1 MNFLETVNWESTV
14 RDYEFT
20 RQAHRQIMDVVSNES
35 FEDMSSEEVFRFLFQ
50 EISLVSFKDYLKR
63 YLYERAGITEPFRE
77 IDDSVWQEI
86 IINAFEET
94 MRLTVLSRPPPDGIP
109 LSKAGSPVTGS
120 DGTRFSCWVS
130 A

>member
-14 RDYEFT
+14 HDYEFT

-63 YLYERAGITEPFRE
+63 YGVKKGHA
-77 IDDSVWQEI
+77 
-86 IINAFEET
+86 
-94 MRLTVLSRPPPDGIP
+94 
-109 LSKAGSPVTGS
+109 
-120 DGTRFSCWVS
+120 
-130 A
+130 